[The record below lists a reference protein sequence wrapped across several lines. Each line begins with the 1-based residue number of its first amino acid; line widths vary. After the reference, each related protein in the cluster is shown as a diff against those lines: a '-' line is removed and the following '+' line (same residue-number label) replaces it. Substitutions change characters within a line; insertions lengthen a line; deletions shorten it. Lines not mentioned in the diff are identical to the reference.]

1 MIDLRTM
8 GPVEI
13 RVDGSDPARELLWRK
28 NLALLLY
35 LARSPDHRRS
45 REHLVGLLW
54 GDKPDA
60 LARQSLNEALRV
72 LRRKGGERL
81 LESVGDQ
88 VVLEKAAV
96 RLDTD
101 ELEERVA
108 RQEWPEAA
116 DLVRG
121 AWMEGFAVSDCSA
134 FEDWLSAE
142 RLHWSGV
149 AMSALLAH
157 GANVLAR
164 GDEAGA
170 QNAARRALSIDPFS
184 DGAIR
189 LLMEAA
195 AVRGE
200 RASALGVYEEY
211 ARRLELELGIEPEPD
226 TAALAERV
234 QRERSWKLPVG
245 LPDEEMWARRV
256 PLVGREREMETVV
269 SVVRGSAADRRS
281 AAVVLRGE
289 SGAGKTRIAEE
300 LVARARLDGAA
311 VASIRVVES
320 DAGSDWSALLG
331 LAAGGLLEAEG
342 AAVAAPE
349 ALASLL
355 SKTGWQ
361 DPVLEKHAAGATAL
375 PMPGAFTELA
385 RAVAELRPLLLWID
399 NAENLDESS
408 AAALQGILRDL
419 SDEPCTLLL
428 TLQGYP
434 PHPRIDQLRSRVG
447 RDVAGASI
455 NLKPLGL
462 ASVEELIRL
471 MLPELD
477 PGETERLARRISVD
491 SAGLPLFAVDL
502 LNGVRLG
509 LEVEQQPSWP
519 RPFQTMDQ
527 TYPGDLPDAVTAAI
541 RIGFRRLTEPAQRT
555 LSAASVLE
563 DRIRVEHLVSATG
576 LDVDAVTSALDELE
590 WHRWLSSDAFG
601 YSFVARIVRDVI
613 ARDMLTP
620 GQRKRIREAVQ
631 E

>member
-1 MIDLRTM
+1 MIELRTM

-13 RVDGSDPARELLWRK
+13 RVDDSEPPRELLWRK

-35 LARSPDHRRS
+35 LARSPGHRRS
-45 REHLVGLLW
+45 REHLIGLLW
-54 GDKPDA
+54 GDKSDS

-72 LRRKGGERL
+72 LRRKGGEGL

-88 VVLEKAAV
+88 VVLERAAV

-101 ELEERVA
+101 QLEERVA
-108 RQEWPEAA
+108 RQNWPESI

-121 AWMEGFAVSDCSA
+121 TWMEGFAVPDCTA

-149 AMSALLAH
+149 ATTALLAH
-157 GANVLAR
+157 GSNLLAR

-170 QNAARRALSIDPFS
+170 QNVARRTLSLDPFS

-200 RASALGVYEEY
+200 RASALSVYEEY
-211 ARRLELELGIEPEPD
+211 ARRLETELGIEPEPD

-234 QRERSWKLPVG
+234 QRERTWKLPVG
-245 LPDEEMWARRV
+245 LTAEELWSRRV
-256 PLVGREREMETVV
+256 PLVGRERELETVV
-269 SVVRGSAADRRS
+269 SVVRKSTADRRS
-281 AAVVLRGE
+281 AAIVLRGE
-289 SGAGKTRIAEE
+289 SGSGKTRIAEE
-300 LVARARLDGAA
+300 LVARARLEGAA
-311 VASIRVVES
+311 VASIRAVES
-320 DAGSDWSALLG
+320 DARSEWSALLG

-342 AAVAAPE
+342 AAVATPE
-349 ALASLL
+349 SLATLL
-355 SKTGWQ
+355 SSTGWQ
-361 DPVLEKHAAGATAL
+361 DPVLAKHAAGATPQ
-375 PMPGAFTELA
+375 PMPTAFTELA

-399 NAENLDESS
+399 NAENLDAST
-408 AAALQGILRDL
+408 AGALQGILRDL

-428 TLQGYP
+428 TLQGFP
-434 PHPRIDQLRSRVG
+434 LHPTIDQLRSRLG
-447 RDVAGASI
+447 RDVAGVSI
-455 NLKPLGL
+455 NLAPLGL
-462 ASVEELIRL
+462 ESVEELSRV
-471 MLPELD
+471 MLPGLD
-477 PGETERLARRISVD
+477 SGETERLARRILVD

-555 LSAASVLE
+555 LSAASVIG
-563 DRIRVEHLVSATG
+563 DRIRVENLVSATG
-576 LDVDAVTSALDELE
+576 LDTDAVTSALDELE

-613 ARDMLTP
+613 ARDMMTP
-620 GQRKRIREAVQ
+620 GQRKRIREAGQ
-631 E
+631 I